1 MNYFHYRHTCP
12 EIDEAMEDIFSSWED
27 FVAPICDAD
36 LRNHLTPLFDRFREI
51 NTDMRDEAESQMETL
66 RDEAIELEQRVT
78 DLEKELSEASR

>member
-1 MNYFHYRHTCP
+1 MSATYSYFHYRHTCP

-51 NTDMRDEAESQMETL
+51 NTDMRDEA
-66 RDEAIELEQRVT
+66 IELEQRVT